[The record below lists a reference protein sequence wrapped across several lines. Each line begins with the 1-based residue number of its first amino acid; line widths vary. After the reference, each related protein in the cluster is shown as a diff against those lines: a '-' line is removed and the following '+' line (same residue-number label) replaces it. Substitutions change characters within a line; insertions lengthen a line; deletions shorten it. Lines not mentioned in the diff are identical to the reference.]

1 MKSTMTGR
9 GGTTIKRIQR
19 FAHVHISKFSQ
30 DLEQAIITG
39 QTKNVHD
46 AVDEFMGELFII
58 QTLNLIS
65 LFRYCL

>member
-1 MKSTMTGR
+1 MTGR

-58 QTLNLIS
+58 QPLN
-65 LFRYCL
+65 